1 MQRGFFV
8 VGGNTMNLRINK
20 QVIIIAGEKK
30 HFVGKIVKMD
40 ENTVDVELNYNGETV
55 TKNIDEIQIYNNQVT
70 PIEMFLDGYSRN
82 EIVGLSTR
90 ELYGDFREYC
100 EENDIDIMSNTEF
113 TKQVNE
119 ILNLTVIEK
128 RIDGRKF
135 RIFSEV

>member
-1 MQRGFFV
+1 ME
-8 VGGNTMNLRINK
+8 NLRLGR
-20 QVIIIAGEKK
+20 QVIIISGEKH
-30 HFVGKIVKMD
+30 HFIGKVVKID
-40 ENTVDVELNYNGETV
+40 ENTVDVELNYNGDV
-55 TKNIDEIQIYNNQVT
+55 ITKNIDEIQIYNVQLT

>member
-1 MQRGFFV
+1 
-8 VGGNTMNLRINK
+8 MNLQISK

-30 HFVGKIVKMD
+30 HFIGKIVKMD

-90 ELYGDFREYC
+90 ELYRDFTEYC
-100 EENDIDIMSNTEF
+100 EENDIDIMPNTEF

>member
-1 MQRGFFV
+1 ME
-8 VGGNTMNLRINK
+8 NLRLGR
-20 QVIIIAGEKK
+20 QVIIISGEKH
-30 HFVGKIVKMD
+30 HFIGKVVKID

-70 PIEMFLDGYSRN
+70 SIEMFLDGYSRN

-135 RIFSEV
+135 RIF